1 MYNIIKND
9 VSVAILD
16 NLISVKLNRNNIY
29 IPCDFIDAEGIVID
43 NDYVE
48 PIEGLKIRY
57 IDGAASI
64 NTMLP
69 ELTNKTASGFVALY
83 PTLKYDNSLIKAGT
97 RINWNGWLKQ
107 ATVDLWDTEAND
119 PDHAPTLWVKI
130 QYKDGARVIPD
141 VISAAEAFDKDELGW
156 WDGAIYKSLIAANV
170 YTPDAYPQGWELQE

>member
-83 PTLKYDNSLIKAGT
+83 PTLKYDNM
-97 RINWNGWLKQ
+97 
-107 ATVDLWDTEAND
+107 
-119 PDHAPTLWVKI
+119 
-130 QYKDGARVIPD
+130 
-141 VISAAEAFDKDELGW
+141 ISS
-156 WDGAIYKSLIAANV
+156 Y
-170 YTPDAYPQGWELQE
+170 